1 MGNYRIAVI
10 PTNFKQVQASDLE
23 IDSGTL
29 SVDATNNRVGV
40 GTSSPGVQLEVQ
52 DTTTS
57 SANTGGSLRLSANDG
72 AAMGDSHRLGV
83 IEFTGAEDTSNTQV
97 VGARIEAMTDA
108 AWTNAENGTALYF
121 YTTDGNASQ
130 TNVLK
135 IDSNQKSTL
144 NGVLDITDTTD
155 SSNDS
160 GDTGALR
167 CEGGASIAKKLFVGT
182 DLTVTGDLTVNG
194 TTTTIN
200 STTLTVDDK
209 VVVIASGAADSS
221 AADGAGISVDGASAT
236 ILYDH
241 TGTQWEMNK
250 PLEVTGAISSTST
263 VTATGFII
271 GSTAVNASAAEINEA
286 CDSSGRTAA
295 AVAVADDH
303 FLFCDGGATGATR
316 VESLADYATAIAG
329 TGISASSGVLNV
341 DAAQT
346 QITSVGT
353 IGTGVWQGTA
363 IAQAYIAGDAI
374 NGSKIADDSID
385 SEHYVDGSI
394 DTAHLAA
401 DAVTGAKIA
410 DDAINSEHYT
420 DGSIDTAHIADD
432 QVTLAKM
439 AGLARGSLIIGN
451 ASGNPT
457 ALSVGSD
464 NHVLTVDSNGDI
476 GWEAASGGGSI
487 DINGLSA
494 AAVDVA
500 ADSIA
505 IVDANDSNASKK
517 ESIAD
522 LATAMAG
529 TGITASSGVFS
540 VTTGPGGPTPAA
552 SSAENI
558 IAFQV
563 FS

>member
-40 GTSSPGVQLEVQ
+40 NTTSPGAALGIDGDIQLAP
-52 DTTTS
+52 TATS
-57 SANTGGSLRLSANDG
+57 TGHITSTGSLNVIASNNIRIGDDG
-72 AAMGDSHRLGV
+72 ADSVRLGRINTTAAKV
-83 IEFTGAEDTSNTQV
+83 HVRSGADDDLVVSNSKVGIGTDSPSTTLHVDGATTVAGAMV
-97 VGARIEAMTDA
+97 V
-108 AWTNAENGTALYF
+108 
-121 YTTDGNASQ
+121 DGSNIS
-130 TNVLK
+130 L
-135 IDSNQKSTL
+135 DSTSTL
-144 NGVLDITDTTD
+144 NIDNSNTSNGITIGTATSGVPVSIGHSTSETTV
-155 SSNDS
+155 NDN
-160 GDTGALR
+160 
-167 CEGGASIAKKLFVGT
+167 
-182 DLTVTGDLTVNG
+182 LTVTGDLTVNG

-329 TGISASSGVLNV
+329 TGISASSGVLSV

-353 IGTGVWQGTA
+353 IGTGTWQGTA
-363 IAQAYIAGDAI
+363 IAQAYIANDAI
-374 NGSKIADDSID
+374 NGDKIADNAID
-385 SEHYVDGSI
+385 
-394 DTAHLAA
+394 
-401 DAVTGAKIA
+401 
-410 DDAINSEHYT
+410 SEHYT

-439 AGLARGSLIIGN
+439 AGLARGSIIVGDS
-451 ASGNPT
+451 SGNPT

-476 GWEAASGGGSI
+476 GWEAASGGGSV
-487 DINGLSA
+487 DLNGLSA
-494 AAVDVA
+494 ATVDVA
-500 ADSIA
+500 NDSIA
-505 IVDANDSNASKK
+505 IIDANDSNNSKK

-522 LATAMAG
+522 LVSAMAG
-529 TGITASSGVFS
+529 TGLAASSGQLTVS
-540 VTTGPGGPTPAA
+540 AANTGTALASGGVRATPDMAGEILA
-552 SSAENI
+552 T
-558 IAFQV
+558 QV

>member
-40 GTSSPGVQLEVQ
+40 NTTSPGAALGIDGDIQLAP
-52 DTTTS
+52 TATS
-57 SANTGGSLRLSANDG
+57 TGHITSTGSLNVRASNNIRIGDDG
-72 AAMGDSHRLGV
+72 ADSVRLGRINTTAAKV
-83 IEFTGAEDTSNTQV
+83 HVRSGADDDLVVSNSKVGIGTDSPSTTLHVDGATTVAGAMV
-97 VGARIEAMTDA
+97 V
-108 AWTNAENGTALYF
+108 
-121 YTTDGNASQ
+121 DGSNIS
-130 TNVLK
+130 L
-135 IDSNQKSTL
+135 DSTSTL
-144 NGVLDITDTTD
+144 NIDNSNTSNGITIGTATSGVPVSIGHSTSETTV
-155 SSNDS
+155 NDN
-160 GDTGALR
+160 
-167 CEGGASIAKKLFVGT
+167 
-182 DLTVTGDLTVNG
+182 LTVTGDLTVNG

-329 TGISASSGVLNV
+329 TGISASSGVLSV

-353 IGTGVWQGTA
+353 IGTGTWQGTA
-363 IAQAYIAGDAI
+363 IAQAYIANDAI
-374 NGSKIADDSID
+374 NGDKIADNAID
-385 SEHYVDGSI
+385 
-394 DTAHLAA
+394 
-401 DAVTGAKIA
+401 
-410 DDAINSEHYT
+410 SEHYT

-439 AGLARGSLIIGN
+439 AGLARGSIIVGDS
-451 ASGNPT
+451 SGNPT

-476 GWEAASGGGSI
+476 GWEAASGGGSV
-487 DINGLSA
+487 DLNGLSA
-494 AAVDVA
+494 ATVDVA
-500 ADSIA
+500 NDSIA
-505 IVDANDSNASKK
+505 IIDANDSNNSKK

-522 LATAMAG
+522 LVSAMAG
-529 TGITASSGVFS
+529 TGLAASSGQLTVS
-540 VTTGPGGPTPAA
+540 AANTGTALASGGVRATPDMAGEILA
-552 SSAENI
+552 T
-558 IAFQV
+558 QV

>member
-1 MGNYRIAVI
+1 MGSYKIAVI

-40 GTSSPGVQLEVQ
+40 NTTSPGAALGVDGDINLQPTAISTAHV
-52 DTTTS
+52 TS
-57 SANTGGSLRLSANDG
+57 TGSLAVRADANITIGDSTVDSIRIGRTNTTAVKVYVRSGADDDLVVSNSKVGIGTDSPSTTLHVDG
-72 AAMGDSHRLGV
+72 ATTVAGAMVVDGSNISLDS
-83 IEFTGAEDTSNTQV
+83 T
-97 VGARIEAMTDA
+97 
-108 AWTNAENGTALYF
+108 
-121 YTTDGNASQ
+121 
-130 TNVLK
+130 
-135 IDSNQKSTL
+135 STL
-144 NGVLDITDTTD
+144 NIDNSNTSNGITIGTATSGVPVSIGHSTSETTV
-155 SSNDS
+155 NDN
-160 GDTGALR
+160 
-167 CEGGASIAKKLFVGT
+167 
-182 DLTVTGDLTVNG
+182 LTVTGDLTVNG

-271 GSTAVNASAAEINEA
+271 GSTAVNATAAEINEA

-329 TGISASSGVLNV
+329 TGISASSGVLSV

-353 IGTGVWQGTA
+353 IGTGTWQGTA
-363 IAQAYIAGDAI
+363 IAQAYIANDAI
-374 NGSKIADDSID
+374 NGDKLADN
-385 SEHYVDGSI
+385 
-394 DTAHLAA
+394 
-401 DAVTGAKIA
+401 AV
-410 DDAINSEHYT
+410 NSEHYT
-420 DGSIDTAHIADD
+420 DGSIDTDHIADD

-439 AGLARGSLIIGN
+439 AGLARGSIIVGN

-476 GWEAASGGGSI
+476 GWEAASGGGSV
-487 DINGLSA
+487 DLNGLSA

-500 ADSIA
+500 ADSIG
-505 IVDANDSNASKK
+505 IIDANDSNASRK

-522 LATAMAG
+522 LVSAMAG
-529 TGITASSGVFS
+529 TGLAASSGQLTVNAAN
-540 VTTGPGGPTPAA
+540 TGTALASGGVRSTADQA
-552 SSAENI
+552 GEILAM
-558 IAFQV
+558 QV